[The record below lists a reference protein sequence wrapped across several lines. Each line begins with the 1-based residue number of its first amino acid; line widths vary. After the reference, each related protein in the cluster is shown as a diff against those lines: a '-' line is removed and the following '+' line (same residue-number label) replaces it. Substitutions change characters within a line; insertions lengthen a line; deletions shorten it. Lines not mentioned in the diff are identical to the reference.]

1 MCRCTPAIKTP
12 FCGRGDCQWPRDAN
26 REAVDAWKTG
36 GGPRPAKRPDGWPT
50 RTAVEWWTPAEEAI
64 AKAMHAVEAAG
75 GSLALTDAVI
85 LLGKARD
92 RVADHVEGIKP
103 VCGYPACECQITGP
117 EGWRPEARTCLR
129 LNPKG

>member
-1 MCRCTPAIKTP
+1 MA
-12 FCGRGDCQWPRDAN
+12 WDAAAN
-26 REAVDAWKTG
+26 AAALEAWKASG
-36 GGPRPAKRPDGWPT
+36 GHRPAQRPDGWPT
-50 RTAVEWWTPAEEAI
+50 RAAVEWRTPAEVAI
-64 AKAMHAVEAAG
+64 VDAMYAVENAG

-103 VCGYPACECQITGP
+103 VCGYPACECPITGP
-117 EGWRPEARTCLR
+117 ESWRPDSRTCLR